1 MAVRRIGRAIE
12 EDLTSKCGV
21 GFVAIF
27 TPHFIERMME
37 RKDIFTET
45 AAREFRSLLPLLF
58 DVMRQHSGKT
68 CYKHFGRSFVYLK
81 RKFNDSPSRN
91 RWEVE
96 LISVTP
102 DVHGHTEELKFAIP
116 LD

>member
-12 EDLTSKCGV
+12 EDFTSKCGV

-37 RKDIFTET
+37 RKDIFTEG
-45 AAREFRSLLPLLF
+45 AAREFRASLSLLF
-58 DVMRQHSGKT
+58 DIMRQHTGKT
-68 CYKHFGRSFVYLK
+68 VYKHFGRSFVYMK
-81 RKFNDSPSRN
+81 RVFNSSPSRN

-102 DVHGHTEELKFAIP
+102 DVHGHTDELKFAIP

>member
-1 MAVRRIGRAIE
+1 MAVRRVGRAIE
-12 EDLTSKCGV
+12 EDFTSKCGV
-21 GFVAIF
+21 SFVAIF

-37 RKDIFTET
+37 RKDIFHEA
-45 AAREFRSLLPLLF
+45 AAREFRYSLPMLF
-58 DVMRQHSGKT
+58 DLMRQFTGKT
-68 CYKHFGRSFVYLK
+68 VYKHFGRSFVYL
-81 RKFNDSPSRN
+81 RRRFNDLPSRK

-102 DVHGHTEELKFAIP
+102 DVRGHTDELKFAIP

>member
-1 MAVRRIGRAIE
+1 MAVRRVGRAIE
-12 EDLTSKCGV
+12 EDYVSKCGV
-21 GFVAIF
+21 HFVAIF

-37 RKDIFTET
+37 RSTIFT
-45 AAREFRSLLPLLF
+45 ASVASDFRATLPLLF
-58 DVMRQHSGKT
+58 DIMRQHNGKT
-68 CYKHFGRSFVYLK
+68 VYKHVGRSFVYMK
-81 RKFNDSPSRN
+81 RRFNDSPSRN

-102 DVHGHTEELKFAIP
+102 DAHGHTEELKFAIP